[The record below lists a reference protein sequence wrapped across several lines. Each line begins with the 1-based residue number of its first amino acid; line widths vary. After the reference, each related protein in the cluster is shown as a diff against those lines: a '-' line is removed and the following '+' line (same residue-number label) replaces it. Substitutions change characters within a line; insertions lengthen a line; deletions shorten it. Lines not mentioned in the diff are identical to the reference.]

1 MLRTALAIA
10 ALLLFAPTTTEAQ
23 YAPDQ
28 LEQGVADAYACVE
41 IDDDRSLTEL
51 AAALAN
57 SADPDRIAL
66 QQDAEAQGFSVGV
79 AAVWSVDGGNVWAVA
94 SADPTLKDTCVVGVG
109 ETMGAPGW
117 QYAYVG
123 VLFR

>member
-10 ALLLFAPTTTEAQ
+10 ALLLFAPTTEAQ

-28 LEQGVADAYACVE
+28 LAQGVADAYACIEVV
-41 IDDDRSLTEL
+41 DDTDLSSMASEL
-51 AAALAN
+51 A
-57 SADPDRIAL
+57 
-66 QQDAEAQGFSVGV
+66 SVGEPAQSDMRQEAESLGWAV
-79 AAVWSVDGGNVWAVA
+79 ALPAVWSVDGGHVWAVA
-94 SADPTLKDTCVVGVG
+94 SADPTPRDTCVVGVG